1 MAARYRLKVWRV
13 CNFTENATSLLNVY
27 LLKYITGNLRHVKRF
42 SDGNSRIPQ
51 VEVPFS
57 NG

>member
-1 MAARYRLKVWRV
+1 MAASCRLKVWRI
-13 CNFTENATSLLNVY
+13 CNFTENPTSLFKY
-27 LLKYITGNLRHVKRF
+27 LLKYNIGNLRHVKRL
-42 SDGNSRIPQ
+42 SDGNNRIPQ